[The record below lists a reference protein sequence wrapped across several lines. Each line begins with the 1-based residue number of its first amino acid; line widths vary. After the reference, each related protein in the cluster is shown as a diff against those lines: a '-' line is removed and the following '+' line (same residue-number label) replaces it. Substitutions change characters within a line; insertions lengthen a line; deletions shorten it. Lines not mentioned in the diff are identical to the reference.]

1 MQWPRTEQAALLL
14 ALAAVVVGAL
24 VLLAVRRP
32 PPPVRLIEP
41 SVPAEIVVQVDGA
54 VLRPG
59 LYRLPPGSRVADAVR
74 AAGGPAATANL
85 DAVNGARVLRDGE
98 RIRIA
103 EGEPAIQTTDAPAP
117 VNVNTATAGELESL
131 PGIGPVLAARIVEHR
146 TRHGPFQTLED
157 LLRVEGIGP
166 GLLNRLRTAVRFSSR
181 NSPVSARVRESGG
194 AGVERWIG
202 AIATNTLA

>member
-103 EGEPAIQTTDAPAP
+103 EGMPAIQTTDAPAP

-166 GLLNRLRTAVRFSSR
+166 GLLNRLRTAVRF
-181 NSPVSARVRESGG
+181 
-194 AGVERWIG
+194 
-202 AIATNTLA
+202 